1 LNNSPPPLGI
11 KKYVFVG
18 AKPMKSD
25 DQNPGGQLTA
35 SVGLTNY
42 LRSKGYSV
50 DIVDTTQS
58 SFPVPS
64 LIIRLNKGFRRLVE
78 LFQLFQSNRINGAII
93 FASAGFSF
101 YERICMS
108 LLCRYF
114 DVPDLFF
121 IRSGHFMA
129 KVNAS
134 YSSALFAKLLLK
146 VPLRIG
152 AQGNKWLEFYR
163 SLGVD
168 PSKTTV
174 IRNWLPDSTVIRY
187 SPKVWKAEKPI
198 HFIYVGWLVPE
209 KGVMELLDAIVELRS
224 YYHFRFTF
232 VGSGTLDVYVRQ
244 LILDSGWG
252 NDVVAL
258 GWKKPEEVQQLLDL
272 ADVFVLPS
280 YAEGFPNALLEAM
293 AKGLPAICSD
303 VGGISDSLVHNIN
316 GFLIPPRQHKPLVEA
331 MEKYLLHPDL
341 IEKHSQATLG
351 ILRSNH
357 GLEENCQKI
366 ISVLDEC
373 EKKG

>member
-1 LNNSPPPLGI
+1 L
-11 KKYVFVG
+11 VG
-18 AKPMKSD
+18 AKPTKSD
-25 DQNPGGQLTA
+25 NQNPGGQLTA

-42 LRSKGYSV
+42 LRLKGYTV

-64 LIIRLNKGFRRLVE
+64 LIVRLNKGFRRFVE
-78 LFQLFQSNRINGAII
+78 LFRLLQSNRINGVII

-114 DVPDLFF
+114 EVPDLFF

-129 KVNAS
+129 KVKAS

-146 VPLRIG
+146 VPFRIG
-152 AQGNKWLEFYR
+152 AQGNKWFEFYGM
-163 SLGVD
+163 LGVD

-174 IRNWLPDSTVIRY
+174 IRNWLPDSIVIRD
-187 SPKVWKAEKPI
+187 SPKVWKVDEPI
-198 HFIYVGWLVPE
+198 NFIYVGWLVHE
-209 KGVMELLDAIVELRS
+209 KGVIELLDAISELRS
-224 YYHFRFTF
+224 HYQFRFTF
-232 VGSGTLDVYVRQ
+232 VGSGTLDAHVRQ
-244 LILDSGWG
+244 FIIDSGWDP
-252 NDVVAL
+252 DVVAL
-258 GWKKPEEVQQLLDL
+258 GWKKPEEVQQLLIA

-303 VGGISDSLVHNIN
+303 VGGISDSLAHNVN

-331 MEKYLLHPDL
+331 MEQYLLHPDL
-341 IEKHSQATLG
+341 IEKHSQATLS

-357 GLEENCQKI
+357 GLELNCQKI
-366 ISVLDEC
+366 ISALDEC
-373 EKKG
+373 INK